1 MKAEF
6 ARDYNRRLRLILRSN
21 LNGKNKKKNVKQL
34 GRSNNE
40 IWCWSVR
47 IEI

>member
-21 LNGKNKKKNVKQL
+21 LNGKNKKKTINSWAVAIMRYGAGVL
-34 GRSNNE
+34 E
-40 IWCWSVR
+40 
-47 IEI
+47 